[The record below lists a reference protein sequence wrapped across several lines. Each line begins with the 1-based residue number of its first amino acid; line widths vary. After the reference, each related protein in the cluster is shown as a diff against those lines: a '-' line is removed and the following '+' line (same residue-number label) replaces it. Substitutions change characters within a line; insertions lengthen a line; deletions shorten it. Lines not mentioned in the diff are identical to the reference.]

1 MAAKDIIGQFGV
13 GFYSAFMVAT
23 KIEVYSKS
31 SAPGSTGVLW
41 TSDGSGT
48 YSIQVQRV
56 AHHLRL
62 CDLGAPQGLILRASM
77 RKENISGPV
86 HI

>member
-56 AHHLRL
+56 TRLCRL
-62 CDLGAPQGLILRASM
+62 CDLVAPQVLILRASM